1 MPFPFP
7 VDPSYRR
14 EIALSWLLDVEDR
27 LDMGDLDGA
36 EKSWKTAT
44 DILLSLPAGEG
55 SFSLDEGLFQA
66 RVKLDN
72 ATH

>member
-14 EIALSWLLDVEDR
+14 EIALSWLLDVDDR

>member
-1 MPFPFP
+1 MPFPLP
-7 VDPSYRR
+7 IDPFFRK
-14 EIALSWLLDVEDR
+14 EIARIWLLDVYDR
-27 LDMGDLDGA
+27 LEIGDLDGA

-44 DILLSLPAGEG
+44 DIVLSLPAGEG
-55 SFSLDEGLFQA
+55 STSLDGELFQA